1 MIFLL
6 YRFSVCYYLFYYNCG
21 VRVLVLF
28 LVYVGALLV
37 LVIYV
42 CFCRRNEFL
51 NNNLNQIH
59 LYFYNCFFLLYYI
72 FFSSSSY
79 HYFSTPNIRYFFSI
93 DNLFPYIIVLRFLLV
108 FILIM
113 NVFLKESKATVQ

>member
-6 YRFSVCYYLFYYNCG
+6 YRFRICYYLFYYNCG

-42 CFCRRNEFL
+42 CFCRRNEFINND
-51 NNNLNQIH
+51 NNNNI
-59 LYFYNCFFLLYYI
+59 LYFYNCFFLVFYI

-79 HYFSTPNIRYFFSI
+79 HYFSTSNIRYFFSN
-93 DNLFPYIIVLRFLLV
+93 DNLFPYILVLRFLLV
-108 FILIM
+108 FILII
-113 NVFLKESKATVQ
+113 NVFLKESKATVR